1 MRQQPQETPVAKK
14 APSFESLRAEYRRLW
29 DTLKIRSARVSDA
42 QTVAARILKNKSR
55 YEAVAKTA
63 RVPWFLIGI
72 LHYRESNLSFVKHL
86 HNGDSLKKKTYRVP
100 AGRPLKGDGPFTWE
114 ESAIDALG
122 MKKLG
127 KIGFWPI
134 ERIAYECE
142 RYNGWGYRWN
152 EAGLAPYLW
161 GGTEHYSKG
170 KYVKDGV
177 LDRNHVDTQLGTM
190 TILAELVDLDD
201 TIDLSPATPGAI
213 ETTKGS
219 KSLMSLIMAAL
230 TWVATQLTPW
240 LQSAWDS
247 VFGGLIAL
255 PSIVTGAKEQVE
267 SSETLAGW
275 LNVDWA
281 TTGQYIV
288 FGILAFV
295 FYRHMKD
302 KKELT
307 VARERAV
314 SDVE

>member
-1 MRQQPQETPVAKK
+1 MRVQPQENPVAKK
-14 APSFESLRAEYRRLW
+14 APTFESLRAEYRRLW
-29 DTLKIRSARVSDA
+29 DSIEIRPTRESAARA
-42 QTVAARILKNKSR
+42 AAARILKHKSR
-55 YEAVAKTA
+55 YEAVAKVA
-63 RVPWFLIGI
+63 NVPWFLIGL
-72 LHYRESNLSFVKHL
+72 LHYRESSNSFAKHL

-152 EAGLAPYLW
+152 KAGLAPYLW
-161 GGTEHYSKG
+161 GGSTHYVKG

-177 LDRNHVDTQLGTM
+177 LDRNFVDPQLGTM
-190 TILAELVDLDD
+190 TILAELAELDE
-201 TIDLSPATPGAI
+201 TIDLSPAAPSSV
-213 ETTKGS
+213 EVVKES
-219 KSLMSLIMAAL
+219 KSLWSIVMAAV
-230 TWVATQLTPW
+230 TWLATQFTTY

-247 VFGGLIAL
+247 VVGGVAAL
-255 PSIVTGAKEQVE
+255 PSLVTGAKEQVE